1 MIIETRRLQF
11 TELNLTDV
19 NTLADIAKDMAWN
32 DTVNILL
39 RTDLTSQ
46 NFKECGK
53 EDLLQ
58 YKNKIK
64 LLAENILKEAPHKQN
79 ISSLIPQNIIPE
91 QYWHINFSLLKPDFK
106 KSALNFIKEALK
118 RQSASPRYGF
128 WLGIKDKKSN
138 TLIGATTISTKIIN
152 DNNIAQIGHSGQFIH
167 PDYQRKGYI
176 SETKA
181 VMVDFM
187 YKYLIDMNITPVPP
201 QHLFYT
207 TCDKLNVGSQ
217 ALQKKSGAS
226 ASGYA
231 ANNLN
236 KIKFY
241 TDRND
246 ITSSPLMQKEISWK
260 AELDNGKKLIS
271 KVSVNE
277 LKIIHTIQSL
287 ENFSTR

>member
-1 MIIETRRLQF
+1 M
-11 TELNLTDV
+11 
-19 NTLADIAKDMAWN
+19 
-32 DTVNILL
+32 
-39 RTDLTSQ
+39 
-46 NFKECGK
+46 
-53 EDLLQ
+53 
-58 YKNKIK
+58 YY
-64 LLAENILKEAPHKQN
+64 ENILKEAPHKQN

-187 YKYLIDMNITPVPP
+187 YKYLIDMNIRCSGCPP
-201 QHLFYT
+201 GRMENAYVVCAVSSTNACPILRIIAVILSF
-207 TCDKLNVGSQ
+207 S
-217 ALQKKSGAS
+217 
-226 ASGYA
+226 
-231 ANNLN
+231 
-236 KIKFY
+236 
-241 TDRND
+241 
-246 ITSSPLMQKEISWK
+246 SSP
-260 AELDNGKKLIS
+260 D
-271 KVSVNE
+271 
-277 LKIIHTIQSL
+277 
-287 ENFSTR
+287 F